1 MHTMN
6 FMVLWIKKKAMEV
19 QTDDLFQYKSSHY
32 KRVQNQLIYMN
43 IHMLN
48 AHSTKRNKS
57 KNT

>member
-1 MHTMN
+1 MN